1 MILYLDKREL
11 PNREDP
17 SPELLRWCVR
27 KAEQANGRYGR
38 LDRYYRGDHD
48 IFHHSG
54 GQQEVRVAV
63 NYAKYVVD
71 IALGYYLGEPVK
83 YDPNPRPWSREAGME
98 NWTKVLGRPSV
109 DLGPLLS
116 CYDRQHISRLDRE
129 IGKTMGVMGDCLE
142 LCYASQERDPWPRSA
157 RVDPRNGILVCDTS
171 VEHNKLCALVWDRRE
186 TPAGEWYYA
195 LTYYTDQTMR
205 DYRSG
210 DLETAVF
217 RPCGPAREHYFGA
230 VPVIAYENNGERQG
244 DFEQIL
250 SLIDAYD
257 GLMSSRITDKKK
269 FVDALLVFFGM
280 TLAPGEAEKLVR
292 ERFIDGAP
300 LDARAE
306 YIQKTFDE
314 AGVQVLADA
323 LVREMHKMTL
333 TVDMSDERFSGNASG
348 QALKLKL
355 LTMNQLVKSKMGQME
370 QGLKER
376 FALYNHWLCVK
387 GEMDPVDVGDVDLVF
402 TVNLPVNETETV
414 DMVTRLR
421 GMVDDQTLLS
431 QLWFVRDPAEAVRN
445 LRQQQARE
453 GTAGGHA
460 CPNSAGTGR
469 AFGNGAGREGG

>member
-1 MILYLDKREL
+1 MILYLDAAEL
-11 PNREDP
+11 PDRERP
-17 SPELLRWCVR
+17 NPALLRWCVR
-27 KAEQANGRYGR
+27 KAEQAAGRYSR

-48 IFHHSG
+48 IFH
-54 GQQEVRVAV
+54 QRRQDQEVLVAV

-83 YDPNPRPWSREAGME
+83 YDPNPRPWSGAYRQSLEQPRVE
-98 NWTKVLGRPSV
+98 
-109 DLGPLLS
+109 LGPLLA

-142 LCYASQERDPWPRSA
+142 LCYASGEENPSPRSA
-157 RVDPRNGILVCDTS
+157 RVDPRNGILVCDTT
-171 VEHNKLCALVWDRRE
+171 VEHNKLCALVWERRE
-186 TPAGEWYYA
+186 TPTGEQYYA
-195 LTYYTDQTMR
+195 LTYYTDQTQR
-205 DYRSG
+205 DYKSG

-217 RPCGPAREHYFGA
+217 RPCGPARPHYFGA

-250 SLIDAYD
+250 SLIDAYN
-257 GLMSSRITDKKK
+257 GLMSSRVTDKKK

-280 TLAPGEAEKLVR
+280 TLAPGEEEKLVR

-333 TVDMSDERFSGNASG
+333 TVDMSDEHFSGNASG

-355 LTMNQLVKSKMGQME
+355 LTMNQLVKGKMGQME

-376 FALYNHWLCVK
+376 LALYNHWLCVK
-387 GEMDPVDVGDVDLVF
+387 GEMAPVDLGDIDLVF
-402 TVNLPVNETETV
+402 TVNLPINEEETV
-414 DMVTRLR
+414 DLVTRLR

-431 QLWFVRDPAEAVRN
+431 QLWFIRDPAEALRN
-445 LRQQQARE
+445 LRAQQQQQ
-453 GTAGGHA
+453 GTAGGNA
-460 CPNSAGTGR
+460 CPDNATGTGR
-469 AFGNGAGREGG
+469 ASGNGTGQEGA